1 MTLKVPPEFGDL
13 YASVLSLYCCV
24 AEPRG
29 NFWVSFRWTS
39 FCVSFFHFVPMP
51 PKAFGENA
59 VHATPP
65 SIHAYGDVAAF
76 VATDSV
82 DVESARVRV
91 LPLSVAGF
99 RAAKDPVRHTCE
111 KRP

>member
-1 MTLKVPPEFGDL
+1 MKVPPEFGDL
-13 YASVLSLYCCV
+13 YASVLSLYRCV

-39 FCVSFFHFVPMP
+39 FCVSFFHFVPMS

-59 VHATPP
+59 VHAMLP
-65 SIHAYGDVAAF
+65 SIHVYGDAADF

-82 DVESARVRV
+82 DVESARVGI
-91 LPLSVAGF
+91 LPLFVAGF
-99 RAAKDPVRHTCE
+99 RVAKGFAPSHL
-111 KRP
+111 

>member
-1 MTLKVPPEFGDL
+1 MFIIALKVPPDFGDL
-13 YASVLSLYCCV
+13 CAPVLSLCRCV

-59 VHATPP
+59 VHAMLP
-65 SIHAYGDVAAF
+65 SIHVYGDAADF
-76 VATDSV
+76 VTTDLA
-82 DVESARVRV
+82 DVESARVRA
-91 LPLSVAGF
+91 LLLAVAGF
-99 RAAKDPVRHTCE
+99 RVAKGFAPSHL
-111 KRP
+111 